1 MPKTIDAKTLI
12 LIVLT
17 ASAVML
23 TYIRERPVA
32 PREISEDRAGA
43 EAIRLKEISGIV
55 DSTFRSLGI
64 VRENIR
70 HVKVSVGDVKNV
82 REETKVQAPKKFDV
96 LRAMS
101 VLGDSLRRFDVSLV
115 ATENL
120 KEKTSSIHLIRDKR
134 VFHSIVISRELQKG
148 VVPSASRKH
157 KGMPRKARQ

>member
-17 ASAVML
+17 ASAVVL
-23 TYIRERPVA
+23 TYVRERPVA

-43 EAIRLKEISGIV
+43 EASRLKEISAIV
-55 DSTFRSLGI
+55 DSTFRFLGI
-64 VRENIR
+64 VKENIR
-70 HVKVSVGDVKNV
+70 HSRVSVGDVKNV
-82 REETKVQAPKKFDV
+82 REETKVRAPKNFDV
-96 LRAMS
+96 LHAMS

-120 KEKTSSIHLIRDKR
+120 KEKTSSIHLLRDKR
-134 VFHSIVISRELQKG
+134 VFQSVIISRELRKG
-148 VVPSASRKH
+148 VAPSVSRKH